1 MVGPNA
7 GLTAIVL
14 GSAAGGG
21 VPQWNCRCRVCAL
34 ARAGDPRV
42 PPRTQA
48 CIAITGDG
56 EWWLLIGAPPDLR
69 QQILATPALAPRHG
83 LRHSPIGGV
92 ALINADVDGIA
103 GLLAIRESQPFR
115 LYAPEPIHRLLHTN
129 PVFDVLD
136 PSLVERMTVS
146 PRQPIDCGGGLSLSL
161 LPMPGK
167 VPLYLEDRASAQPE
181 PDPTYAA
188 LVEAG
193 GRRALIAPACA
204 AITEPVEAAM
214 RQSDVVFF
222 DGTLFTDDEML
233 RAGVGPKTGRR
244 MGHVSMAGPDGS
256 LARLADLPARRIFI
270 HINNTNPVLIDGG
283 DERRTVEA
291 AGFEVAF
298 DGMEVR
304 L

>member
-1 MVGPNA
+1 MVGPNL

-21 VPQWNCRCRVCAL
+21 VPQWNCRCHVCEL

-42 PPRTQA
+42 PPRSQVS
-48 CIAITGDG
+48 IAISGDG
-56 EWWLLIGAPPDLR
+56 ESWLLIGASPDLR
-69 QQILATPALAPRHG
+69 QQILATPALAPQKG
-83 LRHSPIGGV
+83 LRHSPIAGV
-92 ALINADVDGIA
+92 VLINADVDGMA
-103 GLLAIRESQPFR
+103 GLLAIRESQRFR
-115 LYAPEPIHRLLHTN
+115 LYTSAPLHQVLRAN

-136 PSLVERMTVS
+136 PSLVQRVTIEPS
-146 PRQPIDCGGGLSLSL
+146 QPIECGHGLSLCL

-167 VPLYLEDRASAQPE
+167 VPLYLEDRAAVKPE
-181 PDPTYAA
+181 PGPTYAA

-204 AITEPVEAAM
+204 DITDEVLAHM

-222 DGTLFTDDEML
+222 DGTLFTDDEMI
-233 RAGVGPKTGRR
+233 RAGVGHKTGRR
-244 MGHVSMAGPDGS
+244 MGHVSISGPEGS
-256 LARLADLPARRIFI
+256 LARLAELSIRRIFV
-270 HINNTNPVLIDGG
+270 HINNTNPVLIEGS
-283 DERRTVEA
+283 DERRQVEA